1 MTKYFWNNR
10 LLFEDYPIIFIR
22 SVRCKVSVFWY
33 LFMFNISLSR
43 YIRQIL
49 WMWVLIGVMLEK
61 MGTQS
66 AQQAWEP
73 MYCLYKCWYELNKND
88 SNSCCYMCYRVMSL
102 CWEWVWL
109 ILLFCCFFTNLWFW
123 LLRSLWTTRN
133 VLSQVIN
140 LFLGYCSSVLL
151 C

>member
-1 MTKYFWNNR
+1 MNNR
-10 LLFEDYPIIFIR
+10 LLFEDYLIIFIH
-22 SVRCKVSVFWY
+22 SKRCQVSVFWY

-49 WMWVLIGVMLEK
+49 WMWVLTGVMLEK
-61 MGTQS
+61 MSTQS

-102 CWEWVWL
+102 CCRVSVVNL
-109 ILLFCCFFTNLWFW
+109 VILLFFTNLWFCH
-123 LLRSLWTTRN
+123 LRSLWTTTKM
-133 VLSQVIN
+133 LSQVIN
-140 LFLGYCSSVLL
+140 LFIWAIVLL
-151 C
+151 FYYVK